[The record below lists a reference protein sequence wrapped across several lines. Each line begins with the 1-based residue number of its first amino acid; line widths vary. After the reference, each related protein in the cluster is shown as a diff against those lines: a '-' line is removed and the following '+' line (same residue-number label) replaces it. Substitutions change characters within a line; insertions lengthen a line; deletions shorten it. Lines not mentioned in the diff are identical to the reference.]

1 MSPDENPT
9 SRRRRIGWAA
19 LICAVALLLAYGA
32 SPYVSF
38 WRFTVALRSGDIA
51 ALNARVDFP
60 AVRESLKTQLA
71 AYFSPEKTGEN
82 RIKNKRLARL
92 VTALRPTLI
101 DTLVDAYVTPD
112 GLAALIANPNVVKN
126 MHAPQAPQ
134 QSPAFKG
141 IDWSNVRYAFFTSLR
156 VFVVDR
162 EGIKLRFRFMG
173 LGWRLNKLDL
183 GLSAAKR

>member
-1 MSPDENPT
+1 MSPHENPT
-9 SRRRRIGWAA
+9 SGRRRTGWAA
-19 LICAVALLLAYGA
+19 LVCAGVLLVAYGA

-38 WRFTVALRSGDIA
+38 WRFTVALRSGDSA

-60 AVRESLKTQLA
+60 AVRESLKSQLA
-71 AYFSPEKTGEN
+71 AYFTPEKTGEN

-101 DTLVDAYVTPD
+101 DTLVDVYVTPD
-112 GLAALIANPNVVKN
+112 GLAALIANPNVVRN

-141 IDWSNVRYAFFTSLR
+141 IDWSNVRYAFFTSPR
-156 VFVVDR
+156 VFVVER
-162 EGIKLRFRFMG
+162 EGIKLRFRFTG
-173 LGWRLNKLDL
+173 LGWRLNKVDL
-183 GLSAAKR
+183 ELGAAKR

>member
-1 MSPDENPT
+1 MSPDEKPT
-9 SRRRRIGWAA
+9 STRSRIGWAA
-19 LICAVALLLAYGA
+19 LIGAVVLLLAYGA

-38 WRFTVALRSGDIA
+38 WRFTVALRSGDTA

-60 AVRESLKTQLA
+60 AVRESLKTQLVG
-71 AYFSPEKTGEN
+71 YFSSGN
-82 RIKNKRLARL
+82 RIKNKRIARL

-112 GLAALIANPNVVKN
+112 GLAALIANPNVVRN
-126 MHAPQAPQ
+126 MHAPQAPP

-141 IDWSNVRYAFFTSLR
+141 IDWSNVRYAFFTSPR
-156 VFVVDR
+156 VFVVER
-162 EGIKLRFRFMG
+162 EGTKLRFRFTG

-183 GLSAAKR
+183 GLRAPKT

>member
-1 MSPDENPT
+1 MSPHDNPT

-19 LICAVALLLAYGA
+19 FICAVALVLAYGA
-32 SPYVSF
+32 YPYVSF

-60 AVRESLKTQLA
+60 AVRESLKTQLV
-71 AYFSPEKTGEN
+71 AYFSPEN

-92 VTALRPTLI
+92 ATALRPTLI
-101 DTLVDAYVTPD
+101 DALVDAYVTPD
-112 GLAALIANPNVVKN
+112 GLAALIANPNVIKN
-126 MHAPQAPQ
+126 MRAPQAPQ
-134 QSPAFKG
+134 QLPAFKG
-141 IDWSNVRYAFFTSLR
+141 IDWSNVRYAFFTSPR

-162 EGIKLRFRFMG
+162 EGIKLRFRFTG

-183 GLSAAKR
+183 GLRAPKT